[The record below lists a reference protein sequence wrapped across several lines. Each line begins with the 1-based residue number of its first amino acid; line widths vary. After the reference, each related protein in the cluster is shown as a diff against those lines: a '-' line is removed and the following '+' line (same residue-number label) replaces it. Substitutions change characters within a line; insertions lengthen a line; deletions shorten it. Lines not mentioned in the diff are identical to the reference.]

1 MTVRN
6 TPGAQ
11 QARLKRTLWAAAGGA
26 AMSLV
31 LSLLFIRGTTWLNAS
46 GLWVLMAIFWA
57 VNLSFVLAIRSNL
70 NLRLK
75 DPGMTLA
82 QMMWATVSTFVLL
95 YFVSEGRHLLLMIYL
110 LAMTFGAFRLDTAQ
124 HLLVA
129 LTAAAGY
136 GIAIASTARLHPG
149 AVDLTMEFLSWVV
162 FVLVL
167 MGFSVLGGETSRL
180 HAALVRRN
188 RELREARD
196 ASEIAF
202 QAKARF
208 LASTSHELRTPLNAM
223 LGATDV
229 VDSAALQPEQHDALK
244 RARYA
249 GKHLLSLINTMID
262 LSRIESGA
270 LELRAQPMNLRD
282 ELDSLQAMMLPE
294 AASRGIELTLDAH
307 GLSGTQVIGDAMRIQ
322 EVLIHLLKLT
332 IGAASVR
339 EVCLRA
345 EKLTDSELVRF
356 SVSASGATSDLDL
369 PDTGAHSDDNPPT
382 GSFSLDLCKRLIA
395 LMDGTLITS
404 GPTGQNARYEFN
416 LDMPRAQ
423 VLPSDSPTA
432 RGRRKILIV
441 DDSIDNRM
449 LLQAFLENQPWELHF
464 AENGLVAITQVEQQS
479 FDLILMDIQMPRM
492 NGIDATRFIREMEHE
507 RPDRAPA
514 KILAI
519 TADDSVDGHQRSLDA
534 GCDGHLVKPVSKKSL
549 LQILA
554 STIASQ

>member
-6 TPGAQ
+6 TAGAQ
-11 QARLKRTLWAAAGGA
+11 QARLKRTLWATAGGA

-31 LSLLFIRGTTWLNAS
+31 ILLLFIRGTTWLNAP
-46 GLWVLMAIFWA
+46 GMWVLMAIFWA
-57 VNLSFVLAIRSNL
+57 VNLSFVLAILSNL

-75 DPGMTLA
+75 DPSMTLA
-82 QMMWATVSTFVLL
+82 QMMWATISTFVLL

-129 LTAAAGY
+129 LTAASCY

-149 AVDLTMEFLSWVV
+149 AVDLSTELLTWVV

-167 MGFSVLGGETSRL
+167 TGFSILGGEISRL
-180 HAALVRRN
+180 RAALARGN

-229 VDSAALQPEQHDALK
+229 VDSAALQPEQHEALN

-270 LELRAQPMNLRD
+270 LELRAEPMNLCD
-282 ELDSLQAMMLPE
+282 ELGSLRAMMLPE
-294 AASRGIELTLDAH
+294 ATSRGIELTLDTQS
-307 GLSGTQVIGDAMRIQ
+307 LSGTQVIGDAMRIQ
-322 EVLIHLLKLT
+322 QVLIHLLKLA
-332 IGAASVR
+332 IGATSVR

-345 EKLTDSELVRF
+345 EELAGSEFIWF
-356 SVSASGATSDLDL
+356 SVSTSGATSDVDL
-369 PDTGAHSDDNPPT
+369 PDTGAHGDDNPLA
-382 GSFSLDLCKRLIA
+382 GSFSLDLCERLIA

-404 GPTGQNARYEFN
+404 GPGGQNARYEFK

-464 AENGLVAITQVEQQS
+464 AEDGLVAITRVEQQS

-492 NGIDATRFIREMEHE
+492 NGIDATRFIREMERE
-507 RPDRAPA
+507 RPDRVPA
-514 KILAI
+514 KILAL
-519 TADDSVDGHQRSLDA
+519 TADDSVDSHQRSLDA

-554 STIASQ
+554 GTTASQ